1 MARERSV
8 HLDRLKEALEAID
21 TPAWCEGVAS
31 AKHVVLDAPD
41 GGKCSAAD
49 PRAFVDWLV
58 EHSEPAPFGHQNQTR
73 LDTKVRA
80 TLRLRSRGR
89 TKVDGIELDRI
100 VERIEEAFATPERLK
115 ATLLDVLT
123 YPVGG
128 KFLRHKDTPRS
139 ARQLGTLIIGLPVP
153 HQGGALRLE
162 DGEEAKTID
171 WSGPVEDETK
181 LHWVALFGDVDHT
194 IASVASGARVTL
206 VYTLEL
212 SGTPRNDAGFAAK
225 LDAVADAVITLAS
238 EADHL
243 PADRTIYIPCER
255 LVVRDTSTA
264 QLALDSLRGNDL
276 AVAEVMQRCGAR
288 VDVWQLLIPTE
299 DKARGF
305 PSGFWGAAKVVKSI
319 PQELFSGGALSF
331 TDDAGGEYVDEGEV
345 EIAILAPYIDNAWIV
360 EEDAW
365 VVRAHAHAKLVFEG
379 LMSSTGYFGN
389 ECNDGF
395 VYQCAALEVLLLLFD
410 KVPAEAKPAPVK
422 AKAKPKAR
430 PKANAK
436 AKAKVRAK
444 KPAKR
449 R

>member
-41 GGKCSAAD
+41 GGKCSAAA

-58 EHSEPAPFGHQNQTR
+58 EHSEPAPFGHQNQNR

-128 KFLRHKDTPRS
+128 KFLRHKDPPRS

-181 LHWVALFGDVDHT
+181 LRWVALFGDVDHT
-194 IASVASGARVTL
+194 IATVASET
-206 VYTLEL
+206 
-212 SGTPRNDAGFAAK
+212 
-225 LDAVADAVITLAS
+225 
-238 EADHL
+238 DHL

-288 VDVWQLLIPTE
+288 VDVWQLLLPTE

-331 TDDAGGEYVDEGEV
+331 TDDAGGEYVDEGEI

-395 VYQCAALEVLLLLFD
+395 VYQCAALEVKLPTLD
-410 KVPAEAKPAPVK
+410 KAPARAKPAPVK
-422 AKAKPKAR
+422 AKAKPK
-430 PKANAK
+430 PKAIAK
-436 AKAKVRAK
+436 AKAKVR
-444 KPAKR
+444 
-449 R
+449 